1 MFGRQK
7 LWTLVG
13 VGLIAMGISS
23 FSVSAQEQVGV
34 PDVTGWMP
42 YGAGSMLPMILRG
55 VNLTIEQDL
64 RIQEIM
70 VAHRPTFQRLNKQLQ
85 AAHKEMAD
93 KLFAPG
99 ELRTDDL
106 TSHVQRIGQLRG
118 QQFQEGLKVML
129 EIRGVLTH
137 EQLVKASQVKQ
148 RLEALR
154 RQ

>member
-1 MFGRQK
+1 MSARHK
-7 LWTLVG
+7 LWKIMG
-13 VGLIAMGISS
+13 VGLVITGISS
-23 FSVSAQEQVGV
+23 FGVYAQERVAV

-85 AAHKEMAD
+85 GAHKEIAD

-99 ELRTDDL
+99 EVRMEDL
-106 TSHVQRIGQLRG
+106 TSHVQRILQLRG
-118 QQFQEGLKVML
+118 QQFQEGLKIVL

-137 EQLVKASQVKQ
+137 EQLVKASEVKQ

>member
-1 MFGRQK
+1 MSARHK
-7 LWTLVG
+7 LWKIMG
-13 VGLIAMGISS
+13 VGLIITGLSS
-23 FSVSAQEQVGV
+23 SGVYAQERVAV

-70 VAHRPTFQRLNKQLQ
+70 VAQRPTFQRLNKQLQ
-85 AAHKEMAD
+85 AAHTEMAN

-106 TSHVQRIGQLRG
+106 TSHVQKIGQLRG

-137 EQLVKASQVKQ
+137 EQLVKASEVKQ

>member
-1 MFGRQK
+1 MSARQK
-7 LWTLVG
+7 LSRIVG
-13 VGLIAMGISS
+13 AGVIVMC
-23 FSVSAQEQVGV
+23 FSTFPVYAQDQVGV

-85 AAHKEMAD
+85 VAHKEMAD

-99 ELRTDDL
+99 ELRSDDL
-106 TSHVQRIGQLRG
+106 TRHVQRIGQLRG

-129 EIRGVLTH
+129 DIRGVLTH
-137 EQLVKASQVKQ
+137 EQLVKASEVKQ
-148 RLEALR
+148 RLETLR